1 MQKDLQAVQEREFE
15 DLESKVKQLKA
26 ALRELL
32 YQVEFHADEYKDNSD
47 FSYEQKQL
55 TSGVA
60 TRFESLA
67 TTIKGVLEDY
77 PQIETKKG

>member
-15 DLESKVKQLKA
+15 DLESKVRQLKA
-26 ALRELL
+26 ALRGLL
-32 YQVEFHADEYKDNSD
+32 YQAEFHADEYKDNSG

-55 TSGVA
+55 TPGVA

>member
-1 MQKDLQAVQEREFE
+1 MNLWENEKELIALNKAKRE
-15 DLESKVKQLKA
+15 LVGK
-26 ALRELL
+26 LRELL
-32 YQVEFHADEYKDNSD
+32 YQVEFHADEYKGDND

-55 TSGVA
+55 TPGVA
-60 TRFESLA
+60 ARFESLA

>member
-1 MQKDLQAVQEREFE
+1 MNLWQTEKDLIALGQAKKE
-15 DLESKVKQLKA
+15 LA
-26 ALRELL
+26 GTLRALL
-32 YQVEFHADEYKDNSD
+32 YQVEFHADEYKDDGD

-55 TSGVA
+55 TPGVV

-67 TTIKGVLEDY
+67 ITIKGVLEKY